1 MGHILDVVVVAVRF
15 SRIETHLPNEILI
28 KIFSYHA
35 LPSAAIIGRNRYE
48 TLNIPKGPLVES
60 AIKNY
65 TDNRLGTGACTHDH
79 ENLKAQLRTLSAL
92 SKASHRFHRLTLPLL
107 YRTYPGQ
114 TVVKPQLFLR
124 SISQKIELAGLV
136 RELVVDPWDDINSPK
151 TIAENV
157 SQLGLG
163 YPLVDFLHQQASTW
177 NDESHVLLLMI
188 HCFSIETMDFTCP
201 AAYKAE
207 GGVVALCHLLRH
219 RGPNTLARS
228 NIEAKKWSE
237 MVIDLPLRR
246 LRTLHLHHAEHMY
259 IRSLDNIVA
268 LLRLP
273 TISSLTVYRFHQ
285 EATAL
290 NGLSHI
296 RDLTIWRC
304 SFSSKSLL
312 TALRT
317 YCQLTSLSIIFA
329 GFKAAL
335 GRLVPEDVP
344 IDWQKLGNI
353 IRTRLQNLRSLRLDD
368 RELSP
373 PQPRPFGPLKGLRFL
388 EELAINEGCLD
399 RGPFSRIYIK
409 EGLVY
414 DIDAMEHQAVELAD
428 GDMLQFPRLTE
439 IHLDQ
444 PENFRHDLGV
454 SGWSCE
460 RVVGDQVLWR
470 PTIVTDSLMPPEEK
484 EVWEQSQNERAKK
497 SSVLLRRIS

>member
-207 GGVVALCHLLRH
+207 GGVVALCCAIVDQTLW
-219 RGPNTLARS
+219 RGATSRPRS
-228 NIEAKKWSE
+228 
-237 MVIDLPLRR
+237 
-246 LRTLHLHHAEHMY
+246 
-259 IRSLDNIVA
+259 
-268 LLRLP
+268 
-273 TISSLTVYRFHQ
+273 
-285 EATAL
+285 
-290 NGLSHI
+290 G
-296 RDLTIWRC
+296 
-304 SFSSKSLL
+304 
-312 TALRT
+312 
-317 YCQLTSLSIIFA
+317 LTSLSIIFA

-335 GRLVPEDVP
+335 GRLVPEDDP

-353 IRTRLQNLRSLRLDD
+353 IRTRPQNLRSLRLDD

-373 PQPRPFGPLKGLRFL
+373 PQPRPFGPLKSLRFL
-388 EELAINEGCLD
+388 EELAINEGCLGAYDGSVDVACIPLRDMIPTSLRSLSILRSNEWWHEAD

-439 IHLDQ
+439 LHLDQ

-454 SGWSCE
+454 SGWSCK